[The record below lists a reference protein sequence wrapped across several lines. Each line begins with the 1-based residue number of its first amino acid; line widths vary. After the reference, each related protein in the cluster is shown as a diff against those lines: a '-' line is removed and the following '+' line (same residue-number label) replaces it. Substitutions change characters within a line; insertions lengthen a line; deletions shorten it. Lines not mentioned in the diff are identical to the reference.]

1 MGLLSF
7 RLERIMNKT
16 VQTAVRVQ
24 QNWQDLVEA
33 AIFETDS
40 ENLTDRLQDA
50 QNAVMDEIEDSFH
63 TASPTERQ
71 SLINAMNSLRELRRV
86 SEKSGW
92 NAGEKNR
99 KFIQA

>member
-1 MGLLSF
+1 
-7 RLERIMNKT
+7 MNKT

-40 ENLTDRLQDA
+40 ENLPGRLQDA

-63 TASPTERQ
+63 TASSTERQ

-86 SEKSGW
+86 SEKPGW
-92 NAGEKNR
+92 NDDEKIR
-99 KFIQA
+99 KFIQAA